1 MVTLP
6 FATPTVVYRTKTT
19 DSTRNFE
26 VVAGQLDGVT
36 ATMAQFTRVM

>member
-6 FATPTVVYRTKTT
+6 FATPTVVYRTQTAIRA
-19 DSTRNFE
+19 RNIQ